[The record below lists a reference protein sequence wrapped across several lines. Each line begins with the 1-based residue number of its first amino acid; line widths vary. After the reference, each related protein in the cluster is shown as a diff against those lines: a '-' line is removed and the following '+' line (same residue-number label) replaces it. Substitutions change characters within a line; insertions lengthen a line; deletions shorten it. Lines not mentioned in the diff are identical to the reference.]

1 MLVVAL
7 AANVVKGLATGLREG
22 FQPLVHQVLPG
33 MLGKFKEKKMGVV
46 TALREATDAV
56 YLTVSAVCVC
66 VCVRACF
73 ACVLY
78 VCTYVRMCVFER

>member
-1 MLVVAL
+1 M
-7 AANVVKGLATGLREG
+7 VKGLATGLREG

-66 VCVRACF
+66 VRACMF
-73 ACVLY
+73 CVCVVCMY
-78 VCTYVRMCVFER
+78 VCTYVCL

>member
-66 VCVRACF
+66 
-73 ACVLY
+73 ACVHVLR
-78 VCTYVRMCVFER
+78 VCCMYVRMCVFER